1 MKRLS
6 SLVVVV
12 FSLLLMAASVVNGGL
27 SSNTLITISEHY
39 AEIGKILKEEA
50 GGNERQF
57 IGYLNES
64 AEKFLMQDFDSAKGY
79 LNKAQSF
86 LEELA
91 AYLQKNQAIDIRKWQ
106 GPGTKTTELFEIY
119 GNEWSIIW
127 QGMSQ
132 SVKISVYRLDDLEFT
147 LVDSF
152 RDHQGTEHIYE
163 GGVFCLKIESIYK
176 WNVSVRIPPQSNQ
189 RIVKREREE
198 TKEEISEQPSE
209 TTIKQTNK
217 QVYAMPI
224 EGYQQAKWGMSPHE
238 VEQIFSDKSFI
249 ELKDPDAKVKML
261 EEEIRRKTEASL
273 TFAFGFED
281 EIANS
286 PARISFH
293 FFENQLYKV
302 RIGPGLFSSLTEEV
316 LMTALI
322 EKYGNPT
329 DTNDKRNPI
338 WTDEGNHLIILDGN
352 KIEYLDVNR
361 MDEITKIIKME
372 DERKK
377 KETMQKAK
385 EKV

>member
-1 MKRLS
+1 MKRLN
-6 SLVVVV
+6 SLIVVG
-12 FSLLLMAASVVNGGL
+12 FSFLLMTVSVVNAGV

-106 GPGTKTTELFEIY
+106 GPGTKATELFEIY
-119 GNEWSIIW
+119 GNEWSIVW
-127 QGMSQ
+127 QGSGQ
-132 SVKISVYRLDDLEFT
+132 FVKISIYRLDDLEFT
-147 LVDSF
+147 LVNSF
-152 RDHQGTEHIYE
+152 HDHQGIEHIYE
-163 GGVFCLKIESIYK
+163 EGVFCLKIESIYK

-189 RIVKREREE
+189 GVVNREKEE

-209 TTIKQTNK
+209 TTIKQTSER
-217 QVYAMPI
+217 VYAIPI
-224 EGYQQAKWGMSPHE
+224 EGYQRAKWGMSPQE
-238 VEQIFSDKSFI
+238 VEQIFLGKSFI
-249 ELKDPDAKVKML
+249 ELKDPDPKVVG
-261 EEEIRRKTEASL
+261 EETIRKTEASL

-329 DTNDKRNPI
+329 DTNHKRNPI

-361 MDEITKIIKME
+361 MDEITRIIKME
-372 DERKK
+372 DERKR
-377 KETMQKAK
+377 KEIKEKTK